1 MTDRSTINLVVGIL
15 GLVALVLVA
24 GAIFLT
30 FQEKSVPGELWTLAG
45 GAVGAFSSLLA
56 RTGPSGGEPQPVE
69 VVNVPADP
77 VPVEAA

>member
-15 GLVALVLVA
+15 GLVALVLVS

-56 RTGPSGGEPQPVE
+56 RTGPSGEPQPVTVE
-69 VVNVPADP
+69 NLDSEP
-77 VPVEAA
+77 VPVKDK